1 MKTNQFL
8 RFLDT
13 KNYSDKDLTKF
24 EEGIIFAKKYLENKK
39 RLAGDSYLDHSLRV
53 AKILVENGAAPELVL
68 AAIIHGT
75 TKYVPEKE
83 IKEKF
88 GQEIVN
94 LVKGVDEIT
103 TVREKNLQLTA
114 ENIRKVLL
122 ATISD
127 VRVIFIKLADKLDNQ
142 RDIQALPKDDQIRI
156 SQEVLDIYAPLAYRL
171 GMEKIRTELE
181 DLAFK
186 AINPRRYKEIA
197 DFLEISR
204 EESEK
209 DVQEAID
216 KIKSLKGVGFVKVKG
231 RSKHIYSIY
240 KKVVKKG
247 RRLQDIYDFLGI
259 RVIVKTVEDCYAVLG
274 YLHEKFE
281 PIKGR
286 LKDYIAH
293 PKPNGYQ
300 SIHTALKWR
309 GNKFLEVQ
317 IRTEEMDDLAEEG
330 LAAHWQYK
338 GMKSDVEFENRMA
351 WMKDVLSLQKDASA
365 REFLENIKIDVFTD
379 QIYCYTPKGDVKYL
393 PLGATVLDFA
403 YIVHEEVGN
412 HTVGANVNGKFVPLR
427 TKLKKGDVVE
437 VLTSKKQLP
446 RRNWLKFVISS
457 RAKQKIRKGVKKYL
471 NLPALHYRILKPQV
485 KEEYETLVHSSEYK
499 QASCIL
505 AKCCRPVPKNSIIG
519 IVTKRRLISVHKKDC
534 DKVEREQE
542 RWVKVDWKDTLS
554 KNFKFYVVAGNRS
567 GLLADLLHT
576 IVSAKFEVREAK
588 AKLFGQNSECSFVV
602 VPREME
608 QIENLVKRLMKVK
621 GVKRIFF
628 E

>member
-1 MKTNQFL
+1 MDIQSFF

-13 KNYSDKDLTKF
+13 KDYSDKDITKF
-24 EEGIIFAKKYLENKK
+24 EEGIIFAREILSDKK
-39 RLAGDSYLDHSLRV
+39 RLAGDDYFDHSLRV
-53 AKILVENGAAPELVL
+53 AKILAENGAAPELIL

-75 TKYVPEKE
+75 SKYKTDQE

-88 GQEIVN
+88 GQDVLS

-103 TVREKNLQLTA
+103 TIRKRNIKLTA
-114 ENIRKVLL
+114 ETIRKVLL
-122 ATISD
+122 ATVND

-142 RDIQALPKDDQIRI
+142 RDIDALPKDEQIRI

-171 GMEKIRTELE
+171 GMERIRTELE

-186 AINPRRYKEIA
+186 AINRKKFQEIA
-197 DFLEISR
+197 DFLETSR
-204 EESEK
+204 EERDD
-209 DVQEAID
+209 DVNEAID
-216 KIKSLKGVGFVKVKG
+216 KIKSLKNVEFIDVKG

-247 RRLQDIYDFLGI
+247 KRLQDIYDFLGI
-259 RVIVKTVEDCYAVLG
+259 RVVVKTINDCYAVLG
-274 YLHEKFE
+274 FLHENFE
-281 PIKGR
+281 PIEGR
-286 LKDYIAH
+286 LKDYISH

-300 SIHTALKWR
+300 SIHTALKWK

-317 IRTEEMDDLAEEG
+317 IRTKEMDDIAEEG
-330 LAAHWQYK
+330 LAAHWRYK
-338 GMKSDVEFENRMA
+338 GLKSDFDFEKRME
-351 WMKDVLSLQKDASA
+351 WMKDILSLQKDASA
-365 REFLENIKIDVFTD
+365 REFLENVKIDVFND

-412 HTVGANVNGKFVPLR
+412 RTVGANVNGKFVPLR
-427 TKLKKGDVVE
+427 TQLKKGDVIE

-457 RAKQKIRKGVKKYL
+457 RAKQKIRKGVKKYQK
-471 NLPALHYRILKPQV
+471 LPALHYRILKPQV
-485 KEEYETLVHSSEYK
+485 MEEYETLVYSPEFK
-499 QASCIL
+499 QASCVL
-505 AKCCRPVPKNSIIG
+505 ARCCYPVPCDEIVG
-519 IVTKRRLISVHKKDC
+519 LVTKRRLISVHKKEC
-534 DKVEREQE
+534 EQIEKEEE
-542 RWVKVDWKDTLS
+542 RWVKVSWKDTLS

-576 IVSAKFEVREAK
+576 IVNAKFEVREAK
-588 AKLFGQNSECSFVV
+588 AKLLGQDSECSFVI
-602 VPREME
+602 VPKEME
-608 QIENLVKRLMKVK
+608 LIEVLVNRLLKLK
-621 GVKRIFF
+621 GIKRIFF